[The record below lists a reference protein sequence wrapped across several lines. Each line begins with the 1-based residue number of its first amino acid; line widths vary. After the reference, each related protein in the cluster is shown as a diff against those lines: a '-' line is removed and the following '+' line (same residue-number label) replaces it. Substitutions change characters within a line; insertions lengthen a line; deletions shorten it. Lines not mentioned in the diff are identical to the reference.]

1 MDVPD
6 ESEIRTFL
14 IERLG
19 GQVDP
24 GRPLEEHG
32 LSSREAVAVA
42 GELGELLGREL
53 SPTIVWEHP
62 TIDRLA
68 RALSAPQETAE
79 AGGTAGEPVAVIGVG
94 CRFPGAHGPEAYWK
108 LLVDGR
114 DAVGEVPEGRWEA
127 FDDGSARTREALA
140 GVTRHGGFLADVA
153 GFDAGFFGISPGEA
167 AAMDPQQRLLLET
180 VWEALEHAGHAP
192 RTLSG
197 SRTGVYA
204 GLSGTEYAH
213 LTGADLAAVDAWT
226 ATGAALSIAANRVSY
241 LLDLRGPSLAVD
253 TACSSS
259 LVATHLAV
267 TGLRAG
273 ECDLALAAGVNL
285 LLSPLVTVAFDRGG
299 GTAADGRCKAFDA
312 AADGMVRAEG
322 CGVVVLKR
330 LADAVRDGD
339 RVLAVIRE
347 SAVGQDGRS
356 NGLVAPNPEAQ
367 ESLLR
372 QVYGR
377 LGRGPDYIEAH
388 GTGTLLGDP
397 IEARAIAAAVP
408 TPVLLGSVKT
418 NLGHLEAAAGVAGL
432 IKAVLALHHGVI
444 PPSLH
449 FREPNPHIP
458 WERLRVVTA
467 PTPWPRREGGD
478 PARAG
483 VSAFGFGGT
492 NAHVALDAFPAPHLG
507 TPAARAK
514 HVFLLTD
521 ATPRRVERH
530 ARVLASWQPP
540 ADLADVAHTLAR
552 RAGRGRVAAA
562 VVAGDAGELAAK
574 LREVRPV
581 GPVTAADG
589 PVWVFSGYSPHRPS
603 LELYAAEPAYRRTL
617 DLLAP
622 MLRDEAGIDV
632 HDPGAAGVATLQPI
646 IFAAQL
652 ALAETWRAYG
662 FEPAAVI
669 GHSMGEVAAAVV
681 AGGLGVEDGVRV
693 ICARARLLGGLGGGG
708 AMAVVETGAEEV
720 PDDLHV
726 AVYASPSQTV
736 VTGEPERVAE
746 FAASVAAR
754 GLFARTLTAE
764 GAGHSPQVRSLVPLL
779 REELRGIAGGK
790 PDIPYYSPV
799 FEDPREAPAFEG
811 AYWAAGLRRPVRL
824 MQAVRAAAE
833 DGHTLFTELGP
844 RPLLSGALRDTLPA
858 TARVTEGPFH
868 DQLAAVAVAVP
879 PRTRGRLA
887 DVPHSPWEHVR
898 HWAEPKRPPA
908 GHPLLGAHVETPSC
922 HLWTTTLD
930 DLADAP
936 WRLPPEEWHRDGHPV
951 LTPAVLARLARAAVA
966 ETSGGMELRQV
977 TLHAHL
983 PLPAQV
989 TLTLADGRVEL
1000 SAKNAA
1006 GRWTVHGSAVSGPA
1020 AGAAEL
1026 IDLLPGPVPVTLDA
1040 KLLARAWVSVPPPEA
1055 GMSRPWLILAE
1066 EGDARAARLRALLP
1080 TPSGEGAPAGG
1091 GVLLGDGSLRGE
1103 EALPGDG
1110 VLVLVPPGLG
1120 VAGVQRVMLR
1130 VAELA
1135 RRGARIVIATERAQA
1150 VRDGDL
1156 ADPGP
1161 AALRAL
1167 VRVLALEHPETRARL
1182 VDHDDLDA
1190 LVRELSCDAEDDEVA
1205 WRAGARYAARLRR
1218 VTLPLSR
1225 GPVAGPGAYV
1235 ITGGHGHLGR
1245 LTARLLLERGATRVV
1260 LNSRTPHPD
1269 AGLVRT
1275 VAGDLAAPGTAER
1288 LVAAATEGGL
1298 RLRGVVHAAGVLDDR
1313 LIADLEPDG
1322 LARVW
1327 AAKVVGAQR
1336 LHDATKDLDLDWWVA
1351 FSSAASLLGSP
1362 GQAAYAAANAWLDAL
1377 CERRRAEGLPALAV
1391 NWGPWAGTAAPA
1403 TPGVEPLTEDEGLE
1417 ALEALLQR
1425 DFPAGVV
1432 KLDPARAVALFPS
1445 LVRIPYFSEVA
1456 EAPALEDLSGPV
1468 GVSHKLRERAAAV
1481 LGVEP
1486 SRLGDDVVLTD
1497 LGLDSLAATRLR
1509 GMIEHDFG
1517 VRVAAA
1523 PLLNG
1528 GTLGALARAVTE
1540 SLGLAVVE
1548 PRDAAERQVTR
1559 VLAGLLGREP
1569 SVTEP
1574 LPPGILPEALALLA
1588 GNLSQGPS
1596 QALGQDLAWDPGQE
1610 VVTSAD
1616 LAVAIRRVD
1625 EAEAGRGVVRPLTPA
1640 AVGGA
1645 PIFLAHPAGGTTGVY
1660 ALLAA
1665 RLPVPVLGLERLDQP
1680 DDIPGRAA
1688 RYAEVVRR
1696 AAEPPY
1702 RLGGWSF
1709 GGILAFEIARLLGED
1724 DVELLAMID
1733 SGLPDE
1739 VGEPDRRRLAAR
1751 RYAAFAAY
1759 LTRTYGTPIH
1769 LDRAE
1774 LETLDEPA
1782 QFALIEARIA
1792 ESGVLATLP
1801 PAILRHQLTSHDDTR
1816 AIERYRPAG
1825 PYHGRA
1831 VLYRSTEPA
1840 PWTVE
1845 DPRYAHADDPARGF
1859 APYAP
1864 RLEVVEIPG
1873 SHHLNLLDPP
1883 HVEVIAEHLK
1893 GLLL

>member
-42 GELGELLGREL
+42 GELSELLGREL

-68 RALSAPQETAE
+68 RALSAPQESPE
-79 AGGTAGEPVAVIGVG
+79 VGGTAGEPVAVIGVG

-153 GFDAGFFGISPGEA
+153 GFDAEFFGISPGEA

-180 VWEALEHAGHAP
+180 AWEALEHAGHAP

-285 LLSPLVTVAFDRGG
+285 LLSPLITVAFDRGG

-372 QVYGR
+372 QVYAR

-458 WERLRVVTA
+458 WERLRVVTE
-467 PTPWPRREGGD
+467 PTPWPRGEGGD
-478 PARAG
+478 PPRAG

-530 ARVLASWQPP
+530 ARVLASWQPA

-574 LREVRPV
+574 LREVRPA
-581 GPVTAADG
+581 GPVTTAEG

-681 AGGLGVEDGVRV
+681 TGGLGVEDGVRV

-726 AVYASPSQTV
+726 AVYAAPCQTV

-922 HLWTTTLD
+922 HSWTTTLD
-930 DLADAP
+930 DLSDAP

-966 ETSGGMELRQV
+966 EASGEMRLRQV
-977 TLHAHL
+977 TLHSHL

-989 TLTLADGRVEL
+989 TLTLTDGRVEL

-1006 GRWTVHGSAVSGPA
+1006 GRWTVHGSAILGVSRT
-1020 AGAAEL
+1020 ETT
-1026 IDLLPGPVPVTLDA
+1026 DLPPGPVPVTLDA
-1040 KLLARAWVSVPPPEA
+1040 KLLTRAWVSVPPPSEA
-1055 GMSRPWLILAE
+1055 GPPRAWLILAD
-1066 EGDARAARLRALLP
+1066 EGDARAARLRTLLP
-1080 TPSGEGAPAGG
+1080 APSGEE
-1091 GVLLGDGSLRGE
+1091 VQ
-1103 EALPGDG
+1103 PGDG
-1110 VLVLVPPGLG
+1110 VLVLVPPELG

-1135 RRGARIVIATERAQA
+1135 RRGARIVIATERAQS

-1190 LVRELSCDAEDDEVA
+1190 LARELSCDAEDDEVA

-1218 VTLPLSR
+1218 VTLPPLR
-1225 GPVAGPGAYV
+1225 RPGPVAGPGAYV

-1269 AGLVRT
+1269 AGTAVRT
-1275 VAGDLAAPGTAER
+1275 VTGDLAAPGTAER

-1313 LIADLEPDG
+1313 LIAGLEPDG

-1327 AAKVVGAQR
+1327 NAKVIGAQR

-1432 KLDPARAVALFPS
+1432 KLDAGRAVALFPS

-1456 EAPALEDLSGPV
+1456 EAPAPAPEDLSGPAA
-1468 GVSHKLRERAAAV
+1468 VSRKLRERAAAV

-1486 SRLGDDVVLTD
+1486 SRLGDDAVLTD

-1517 VRVAAA
+1517 VRVTAA

-1540 SLGLAVVE
+1540 SLGLAPAPVL

-1574 LPPGILPEALALLA
+1574 LPPDILPEALALL
-1588 GNLSQGPS
+1588 
-1596 QALGQDLAWDPGQE
+1596 GQESGQE
-1610 VVTSAD
+1610 VVTPAD
-1616 LAVAIRRVD
+1616 LAAAIRRAD
-1625 EAEAGRGVVRPLTPA
+1625 EAEAGRGVVRSLTQA
-1640 AVGGA
+1640 ASGGA

-1680 DDIPGRAA
+1680 DIPDRAA
-1688 RYAEVVRR
+1688 RYAEAVRR

-1739 VGEPDRRRLAAR
+1739 VREPDRRRLAAR

-1759 LTRTYGTPIH
+1759 LTRTYGAPIH
-1769 LDRAE
+1769 LDGAE
-1774 LETLDEPA
+1774 LEALDEPA
-1782 QFALIEARIA
+1782 QLALTEARIA

-1845 DPRYAHADDPARGF
+1845 DPRYAHAGDPARGF

>member
-6 ESEIRTFL
+6 ESEIRSFL

-24 GRPLEEHG
+24 SRPLEEHG

-42 GELGELLGREL
+42 GELGELVGREL

-68 RALSAPQETAE
+68 RALSAPEDTPE

-108 LLVDGR
+108 LLMDGR

-153 GFDAGFFGISPGEA
+153 GFDAGFFGVSPGEA

-180 VWEALEHAGHAP
+180 AWEALEHAGHAP

-285 LLSPLVTVAFDRGG
+285 LLSPLITVAFDRGG

-367 ESLLR
+367 EALLR
-372 QVYGR
+372 QVYAR
-377 LGRGPDYIEAH
+377 LGRGPDYVEAH
-388 GTGTLLGDP
+388 GTGTFLGDP

-467 PTPWPRREGGD
+467 PTPWPRGESGD

-492 NAHVALDAFPAPHLG
+492 NAHVALDAFPAS
-507 TPAARAK
+507 PAVSPARAK

-530 ARVLASWQPP
+530 ARVLASWQPT

-562 VVAGDAGELAAK
+562 VVAGDSGELAAK

-581 GPVTAADG
+581 GPVTAAEG

-632 HDPGAAGVATLQPI
+632 HDPGAAGVAALQPI

-681 AGGLGVEDGVRV
+681 AGGLSVEDGVRV

-726 AVYASPSQTV
+726 AVYASPCQTV
-736 VTGEPERVAE
+736 VTGEPGRVAE

-858 TARVTEGPFH
+858 AARVTEGPFH

-887 DVPHSPWEHVR
+887 DVPHPPWEHVR
-898 HWAEPKRPPA
+898 HWAEPNRPPA

-922 HLWTTTLD
+922 HAWTTTLD

-966 ETSGGMELRQV
+966 ETSDALGLRQV
-977 TLHAHL
+977 MLHAHL

-1006 GRWTVHGSAVSGPA
+1006 GRWTVHGSAVLGPVTGDSG
-1020 AGAAEL
+1020 AGT
-1026 IDLLPGPVPVTLDA
+1026 IDLPPGPVPVTLDA
-1040 KLLARAWVSVPPPEA
+1040 KLLAREWVSVPPPLEA
-1055 GMSRPWLILAE
+1055 GSSRAWLILAD
-1066 EGDARAARLRALLP
+1066 EGDARAARLRTLLP
-1080 TPSGEGAPAGG
+1080 ASTLLLTSLGEGAPAG
-1091 GVLLGDGSLRGE
+1091 DGI
-1103 EALPGDG
+1103 LPGDERHG
-1110 VLVLVPPGLG
+1110 VLVLVPSGLG
-1120 VAGVQRVMLR
+1120 VAGVRRVMLR
-1130 VAELA
+1130 VASLA
-1135 RRGARIVIATERAQA
+1135 RRGARIVIATERAQS

-1190 LVRELSCDAEDDEVA
+1190 LARELSCDAEDDEVA

-1218 VTLPLSR
+1218 VALPSPR
-1225 GPVAGPGAYV
+1225 RPGPVAGPGAYV

-1269 AGLVRT
+1269 AGPEVRT
-1275 VAGDLAAPGTAER
+1275 VTGDLAAPGTAER

-1327 AAKVVGAQR
+1327 AAKVIGAQR

-1351 FSSAASLLGSP
+1351 FSSAAALLGSP

-1377 CERRRAEGLPALAV
+1377 CERRRAEGLPALAIG
-1391 NWGPWAGTAAPA
+1391 WGPWAGTAAPA
-1403 TPGVEPLTEDEGLE
+1403 TPAVEPLTEDEGLE

-1425 DFPAGVV
+1425 DLPAGVV
-1432 KLDPARAVALFPS
+1432 KLDAARAVALFPS
-1445 LVRIPYFSEVA
+1445 LTRIPYFAEVA
-1456 EAPALEDLSGPV
+1456 EAPAPATEDLSGPAD
-1468 GVSHKLRERAAAV
+1468 VSRKLRERAAAV

-1528 GTLGALARAVTE
+1528 GTLGALARSVTE
-1540 SLGLAVVE
+1540 SLGLATVL

-1559 VLAGLLGREP
+1559 VLAELLGREP

-1574 LPPGILPEALALLA
+1574 LPPGILPEALALL
-1588 GNLSQGPS
+1588 
-1596 QALGQDLAWDPGQE
+1596 GQESARE
-1610 VVTSAD
+1610 VVTPAD
-1616 LAVAIRRVD
+1616 LAAVIRRVD
-1625 EAEAGRGVVRPLTPA
+1625 EAEAGRGVVRSLTPA
-1640 AVGGA
+1640 TATGA
-1645 PIFLAHPAGGTTGVY
+1645 PLFLAHPAGGTTGVY

-1680 DDIPGRAA
+1680 DIPDRAA
-1688 RYAEVVRR
+1688 RYAEAVRR

-1733 SGLPDE
+1733 SGLPGE
-1739 VGEPDRRRLAAR
+1739 VREQDRRRLTAR

-1759 LTRTYGTPIH
+1759 LTRTYGTPIP

-1774 LETLDEPA
+1774 LEALDEPA
-1782 QFALIEARIA
+1782 QLALAEARIA

-1845 DPRYAHADDPARGF
+1845 DPRYAHAGDPARGF

-1864 RLEVVEIPG
+1864 RLEVVEVPG

>member
-42 GELGELLGREL
+42 GELSELLGREL

-68 RALSAPQETAE
+68 RALSAPQESPE
-79 AGGTAGEPVAVIGVG
+79 VGGTAGEPVAVIGVG

-127 FDDGSARTREALA
+127 FDDGSARTSEALA

-153 GFDAGFFGISPGEA
+153 GFDAEFFGISPGEA

-180 VWEALEHAGHAP
+180 AWEALEHAGHAP

-213 LTGADLAAVDAWT
+213 LTGADLATVDAWT

-285 LLSPLVTVAFDRGG
+285 LLSPLITVAFDRGG

-372 QVYGR
+372 QVYAR

-458 WERLRVVTA
+458 WERLRVVTE
-467 PTPWPRREGGD
+467 PTPWPRGEGGD
-478 PARAG
+478 PPRAG

-530 ARVLASWQPP
+530 ARVLASWQPA

-574 LREVRPV
+574 LREVRPA
-581 GPVTAADG
+581 GPVTAAEG

-681 AGGLGVEDGVRV
+681 SGGLGVEDGVRV

-708 AMAVVETGAEEV
+708 AMAVVETGADEV

-726 AVYASPSQTV
+726 AVYASPCQTV

-799 FEDPREAPAFEG
+799 FEDPRAAPAFEG

-922 HLWTTTLD
+922 HSWTTTLD
-930 DLADAP
+930 DLAEAP

-966 ETSGGMELRQV
+966 EASGEMRLRQV
-977 TLHAHL
+977 TLHSHL

-1006 GRWTVHGSAVSGPA
+1006 GRWTVHGTAVLGLA
-1020 AGAAEL
+1020 TARTETA
-1026 IDLLPGPVPVTLDA
+1026 DLPPGPVPVTLDA
-1040 KLLARAWVSVPPPEA
+1040 KLLTRAWVSVPPPEA
-1055 GMSRPWLILAE
+1055 GPPRGWLVLAD
-1066 EGDARAARLRALLP
+1066 EGDPRAARLRALLP
-1080 TPSGEGAPAGG
+1080 EGPQER
-1091 GVLLGDGSLRGE
+1091 V
-1103 EALPGDG
+1103 
-1110 VLVLVPPGLG
+1110 VVLVPPGLG

-1135 RRGARIVIATERAQA
+1135 RRGARIVIATERAQL

-1190 LVRELSCDAEDDEVA
+1190 LARELSCDAEDDEVA

-1218 VTLPLSR
+1218 VTLPPLR
-1225 GPVAGPGAYV
+1225 RPGPVAGPGAYV

-1269 AGLVRT
+1269 AGTAVRT
-1275 VAGDLAAPGTAER
+1275 VTGDLAAPGTAER

-1313 LIADLEPDG
+1313 LIVGLEPDG

-1327 AAKVVGAQR
+1327 NAKVIGAQR

-1403 TPGVEPLTEDEGLE
+1403 TPAVEPLTEDEGLE

-1432 KLDPARAVALFPS
+1432 KLDAGRAVALFPS

-1456 EAPALEDLSGPV
+1456 EAPAPAPDDLSGPAA
-1468 GVSHKLRERAAAV
+1468 VSRKLRERAAAV

-1486 SRLGDDVVLTD
+1486 SRLGDDAVLTH

-1517 VRVAAA
+1517 VRVTAA

-1540 SLGLAVVE
+1540 SLGLAPAPVL

-1574 LPPGILPEALALLA
+1574 LPPGILPEALALL
-1588 GNLSQGPS
+1588 
-1596 QALGQDLAWDPGQE
+1596 GQESGQE
-1610 VVTSAD
+1610 VVTPAD
-1616 LAVAIRRVD
+1616 LAAAVRRVD
-1625 EAEAGRGVVRPLTPA
+1625 EAEAGRGVVRPLTQA
-1640 AVGGA
+1640 ASGGA

-1680 DDIPGRAA
+1680 DIPDRAA
-1688 RYAEVVRR
+1688 RYAEAVRR

-1739 VGEPDRRRLAAR
+1739 VREPDRRRLAAR

-1769 LDRAE
+1769 LDGAE
-1774 LETLDEPA
+1774 LEALDEPA
-1782 QFALIEARIA
+1782 QLALTEARIA

-1845 DPRYAHADDPARGF
+1845 DPRYAHAGDPARGF

>member
-6 ESEIRTFL
+6 ESEIRSFL

-68 RALSAPQETAE
+68 RALSAPEETPE

-94 CRFPGAHGPEAYWK
+94 CRFPGAQGPEAYWK
-108 LLVDGR
+108 LLIDGR

-153 GFDAGFFGISPGEA
+153 GFDAEFFGISPGEA

-180 VWEALEHAGHAP
+180 AWEALEHAGHAP

-285 LLSPLVTVAFDRGG
+285 LLSPLITAAFDRGG

-372 QVYGR
+372 QVYAR

-449 FREPNPHIP
+449 FRAPNPHIP

-467 PTPWPRREGGD
+467 PTPWPRGEGGD

-530 ARVLASWQPP
+530 ARVLASWQPT

-581 GPVTAADG
+581 GPVTAAEG

-632 HDPGAAGVATLQPI
+632 HDPGAAGVAALQPI

-662 FEPAAVI
+662 FKPAAVI

-726 AVYASPSQTV
+726 AVYASPCQTV

-779 REELRGIAGGK
+779 REELRGVAGGK

-922 HLWTTTLD
+922 HSWTTTLD

-966 ETSGGMELRQV
+966 ETSDERELRQV

-1006 GRWTVHGSAVSGPA
+1006 GRWTVHGSAVLGPV
-1020 AGAAEL
+1020 AGPSEI
-1026 IDLLPGPVPVTLDA
+1026 IDLPPGPVPVTLDA
-1040 KLLARAWVSVPPPEA
+1040 KLLARAWVSVPPPPEA
-1055 GMSRPWLILAE
+1055 GSPRAWLVLAD
-1066 EGDARAARLRALLP
+1066 EGDARAARLRTLLP
-1080 TPSGEGAPAGG
+1080 DPLEGALE
-1091 GVLLGDGSLRGE
+1091 GV
-1103 EALPGDG
+1103 
-1110 VLVLVPPGLG
+1110 VVLVPPGLG
-1120 VAGVQRVMLR
+1120 PAGVQRVMLR
-1130 VAELA
+1130 VAGPA
-1135 RRGARIVIATERAQA
+1135 RRGARIVIATERAQS

-1190 LVRELSCDAEDDEVA
+1190 LARELSGAAEDDEVA
-1205 WRAGARYAARLRR
+1205 WRAGVRYAARLRR
-1218 VTLPLSR
+1218 VALPPLR
-1225 GPVAGPGAYV
+1225 RPGPVAGPGAYV

-1245 LTARLLLERGATRVV
+1245 LTARLLLDRGATRVV
-1260 LNSRTPHPD
+1260 LNSRTPRPD
-1269 AGLVRT
+1269 AGPAVRT
-1275 VAGDLAAPGTAER
+1275 VTGDLAAPGTAER

-1327 AAKVVGAQR
+1327 AAKVIGAQR

-1403 TPGVEPLTEDEGLE
+1403 TPAVEPLTEDEGLE

-1425 DFPAGVV
+1425 DLPAGVV

-1456 EAPALEDLSGPV
+1456 EAPAPAPEDLAGPV
-1468 GVSHKLRERAAAV
+1468 GVFRKLRERAAAV

-1486 SRLGDDVVLTD
+1486 SRLGDDAVLTD

-1517 VRVAAA
+1517 VRVTAA

-1528 GTLGALARAVTE
+1528 GTLGALARAVTD
-1540 SLGLAVVE
+1540 SLGLAPVL

-1559 VLAGLLGREP
+1559 VLAGLLGHEP

-1574 LPPGILPEALALLA
+1574 LPPDILPEALALL
-1588 GNLSQGPS
+1588 
-1596 QALGQDLAWDPGQE
+1596 GQESARE
-1610 VVTSAD
+1610 VVTPAD
-1616 LAVAIRRVD
+1616 LAVAVRRVD
-1625 EAEAGRGVVRPLTPA
+1625 EAEAGRGVVRSLTRA
-1640 AVGGA
+1640 ASGGA

-1680 DDIPGRAA
+1680 DIPDRAA
-1688 RYAEVVRR
+1688 RYAEAVRR

-1733 SGLPDE
+1733 AGLPDE
-1739 VGEPDRRRLAAR
+1739 VREPDRRRLAAR

-1759 LTRTYGTPIH
+1759 LTRTYGTPIP

-1774 LETLDEPA
+1774 LEALDEPA
-1782 QFALIEARIA
+1782 QLALTEARIA

-1825 PYHGRA
+1825 PYHGRV

>member
-24 GRPLEEHG
+24 SLPLEEHG

-68 RALSAPQETAE
+68 RALSAPQEPPE
-79 AGGTAGEPVAVIGVG
+79 VGGTAGEPVAVIGVG

-108 LLVDGR
+108 LLIDGR

-153 GFDAGFFGISPGEA
+153 GFDAAFFGISPGEA

-180 VWEALEHAGHAP
+180 AWEALEHAGHAP
-192 RTLSG
+192 RTLAG

-213 LTGADLAAVDAWT
+213 LTAADLAAVDAWT

-285 LLSPLVTVAFDRGG
+285 LLSPLVTAAFDRGG
-299 GTAADGRCKAFDA
+299 GTAPDGRCKAFDA

-330 LADAVRDGD
+330 LADAVWDGD

-372 QVYGR
+372 QVYAR
-377 LGRGPDYIEAH
+377 LGRGPDYVEAH

-408 TPVLLGSVKT
+408 GPVLLGSVKT

-449 FREPNPHIP
+449 FRAPNPHIP

-467 PTPWPRREGGD
+467 PTPWPRGEGGD

-507 TPAARAK
+507 TPADRAK

-530 ARVLASWQPP
+530 ARVLASWQPT

-562 VVAGDAGELAAK
+562 VVAGDAGELAAR

-581 GPVTAADG
+581 GPVAAAEG

-632 HDPGAAGVATLQPI
+632 HDPGAAGVAALQPI

-708 AMAVVETGAEEV
+708 AMAVVETGAGEV

-726 AVYASPSQTV
+726 AVYASPAQTV

-799 FEDPREAPAFEG
+799 FEDPREAPTFEG

-922 HLWTTTLD
+922 HSWTTTLD

-936 WRLPPEEWHRDGHPV
+936 WRLPPEEWRRDGHPV

-966 ETSGGMELRQV
+966 ETSEETGLRQV

-989 TLTLADGRVEL
+989 TLTLADGRIEL

-1006 GRWTVHGSAVSGPA
+1006 GRWTVHGTAVLGPA
-1020 AGAAEL
+1020 GGRTETA
-1026 IDLLPGPVPVTLDA
+1026 DLPPGPVPVTLDA
-1040 KLLARAWVSVPPPEA
+1040 KLLTRAWVSVPPPLET
-1055 GMSRPWLILAE
+1055 GPSRAWLILAD
-1066 EGDARAARLRALLP
+1066 EGDARAARLRTLLP
-1080 TPSGEGAPAGG
+1080 ASAGAPAGD
-1091 GVLLGDGSLRGE
+1091 GVLQGDGGLLGE
-1103 EALPGDG
+1103 GALPGDG

-1120 VAGVQRVMLR
+1120 VAGVRRVMLS
-1130 VAELA
+1130 VAGLA
-1135 RRGARIVIATERAQA
+1135 RRGARIVIATERAQS

-1182 VDHDDLDA
+1182 VDHDDLAA
-1190 LVRELSCDAEDDEVA
+1190 LARELSGDAEDDEVA
-1205 WRAGARYAARLRR
+1205 WRAGVRYAARLRR
-1218 VTLPLSR
+1218 VTLPSLR
-1225 GPVAGPGAYV
+1225 RPGPVAGPGAYV

-1245 LTARLLLERGATRVV
+1245 LTARLLLDRGATRVV
-1260 LNSRTPHPD
+1260 LNSRTPHSDEGP
-1269 AGLVRT
+1269 AVRT
-1275 VAGDLAAPGTAER
+1275 VTGDLAAPGTAER

-1403 TPGVEPLTEDEGLE
+1403 TPAVEPLTKDEGLE
-1417 ALEALLQR
+1417 ALEALLQH
-1425 DFPAGVV
+1425 DLPAGVV
-1432 KLDPARAVALFPS
+1432 KLDAARAVALFPS
-1445 LVRIPYFSEVA
+1445 LVRVPYFSEVA
-1456 EAPALEDLSGPV
+1456 EAPASAIEGPAD
-1468 GVSHKLRERAAAV
+1468 VSRKLRERAAAV

-1486 SRLGDDVVLTD
+1486 SLLGDDAVLTD

-1528 GTLGALARAVTE
+1528 GTLGALARAVAE
-1540 SLGLAVVE
+1540 SLGLAPSPVE

-1574 LPPGILPEALALLA
+1574 LPPGILPEALALL
-1588 GNLSQGPS
+1588 
-1596 QALGQDLAWDPGQE
+1596 GQESAQE
-1610 VVTSAD
+1610 VVTPAD
-1616 LAVAIRRVD
+1616 LAAVIRRVD
-1625 EAEAGRGVVRPLTPA
+1625 EAEAGRGVVRTLTRAASGRAPL
-1640 AVGGA
+1640 
-1645 PIFLAHPAGGTTGVY
+1645 FLAHPAGGTTGVY

-1680 DDIPGRAA
+1680 DIPDRAA
-1688 RYAEVVRR
+1688 RYAEAVRR

-1733 SGLPDE
+1733 AGLPDE
-1739 VGEPDRRRLAAR
+1739 VQEPDRRRLAAR

-1759 LTRTYGTPIH
+1759 LTRTYGTPIP

-1774 LETLDEPA
+1774 LEALDEPA
-1782 QFALIEARIA
+1782 QLALTEARIA
-1792 ESGVLATLP
+1792 GSGVLATLP

-1831 VLYRSTEPA
+1831 VLYRATEPA

-1845 DPRYAHADDPARGF
+1845 DPRYAHAGDPARGF